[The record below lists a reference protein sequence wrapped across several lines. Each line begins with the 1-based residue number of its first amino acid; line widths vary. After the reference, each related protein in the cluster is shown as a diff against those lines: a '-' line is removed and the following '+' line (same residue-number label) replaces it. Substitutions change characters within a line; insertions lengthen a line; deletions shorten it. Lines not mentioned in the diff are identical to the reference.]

1 MTDEFTIHAGEPV
14 LVQFEQHGL
23 QPVSRDDTRL
33 AERSQQALES
43 AMDTIKTM
51 GKRIMATIKDI
62 DKVDRPDEV
71 EVEFGL
77 VLEAEAGAL
86 IAKAKTQAA
95 FTVKLK
101 WTREKPED
109 EPSQSG

>member
-1 MTDEFTIHAGEPV
+1 MTDEFTIDAGEPV
-14 LVQFEQHGL
+14 LVQFEQRGL
-23 QPVSRDDTRL
+23 QPVSRDDHL
-33 AERSQQALES
+33 LVEKSQQALES
-43 AMDTIKTM
+43 AMSTIRTM
-51 GKRIMATIKDI
+51 GKRIVATIKKI
-62 DKVDRPDEV
+62 DKTDRPAEV

-101 WTREKPED
+101 WVAEKSED
-109 EPSQSG
+109 VSG